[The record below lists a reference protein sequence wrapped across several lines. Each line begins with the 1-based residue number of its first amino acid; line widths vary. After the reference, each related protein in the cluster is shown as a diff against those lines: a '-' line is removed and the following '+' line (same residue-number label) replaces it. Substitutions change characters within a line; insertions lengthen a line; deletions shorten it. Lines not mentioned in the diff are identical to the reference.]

1 MTDSNA
7 FLPILVQYRW
17 KIVLL
22 TGIAGVI
29 AAILCLLLP
38 KEYKASAS
46 VVPTNSKLMDKQRM
60 YDNHIQELYGAY
72 GNSDDADRI
81 HAIMLSS
88 NVLNSVADS
97 LSLTNHYNLTGKKN
111 GKYNTIKK
119 LQKQMDITSTE
130 FGEIKLMVW
139 DENPTMALAITQA
152 LITQTLHFGKQQ
164 LVQFFNQ
171 SVQALQ
177 QNSIDKQNILN
188 KLDAAA
194 TDKRKVLQ
202 DEIVQSNTNIAAYQ
216 LAIINIPPNLIV
228 IDQPTVD
235 AVANKPNIPLLVIA
249 AMICA
254 AFTSMVWVILFG
266 KIQDSKTAHVN

>member
-29 AAILCLLLP
+29 AAILSFFLP
-38 KEYKASAS
+38 KEYKASTS
-46 VVPTNSKLMDKQRM
+46 VLPTNSKLMDKQRM

-81 HAIMLSS
+81 HAIMQSS
-88 NVLNSVADS
+88 NVLNTIADS

-111 GKYNTIKK
+111 ATYNTIKK

-130 FGEIKLMVW
+130 FGEIKVMVW
-139 DENPTMALAITQA
+139 DKNPTMALAITQA
-152 LITQTLHFGKQQ
+152 IITQTLQLGKQH
-164 LVQFFNQ
+164 LVQFYNQ

-177 QNSIDKQNILN
+177 QNSMAKQITLS

-194 TDKRKVLQ
+194 TDERKALQ
-202 DEIVQSNTNIAAYQ
+202 DEIVQSNANISAYQ
-216 LAIINIPPNLIV
+216 LAIVNMPPNLIV
-228 IDQPTVD
+228 VEQPGVD
-235 AVANKPNIPLLVIA
+235 VVADKPKIPLLVIA

-266 KIQDSKTAHVN
+266 KLNSNEAHVN

>member
-17 KIVLL
+17 KIFLFTCL
-22 TGIAGVI
+22 AGIITAT
-29 AAILCLLLP
+29 LSFLLP
-38 KEYKASAS
+38 KEYKASTS
-46 VVPTNSKLMDKQRM
+46 VLPTNSKLMDKQRM

-81 HAIMLSS
+81 HAIMQSS
-88 NVLNSVADS
+88 NVLNTIADS

-111 GKYNTIKK
+111 AKYSTIKK

-130 FGEIKLMVW
+130 FGEIKVMVW

-152 LITQTLHFGKQQ
+152 IITQTLQLGKQH
-164 LVQFFNQ
+164 LVQFYNQ

-177 QNSIDKQNILN
+177 QNSIAKQVTLN
-188 KLDAAA
+188 KLDASA
-194 TDKRKVLQ
+194 TDERKALQ
-202 DEIVQSNTNIAAYQ
+202 DEIMQSNANITAYQ
-216 LAIINIPPNLIV
+216 LAIVNMPPNLIV
-228 IDQPTVD
+228 VEQPGVD
-235 AVANKPNIPLLVIA
+235 AVADKPKIPLLVIA

-254 AFTSMVWVILFG
+254 AFISMVWVILFG
-266 KIQDSKTAHVN
+266 RLNSKEAHVN